1 MSHYCKL
8 NQRPLKRRACKTTV
22 KKKIISK
29 LF

>member
-8 NQRPLKRRACKTTV
+8 NQRPLKRQACKTTV
-22 KKKIISK
+22 KKKIISR